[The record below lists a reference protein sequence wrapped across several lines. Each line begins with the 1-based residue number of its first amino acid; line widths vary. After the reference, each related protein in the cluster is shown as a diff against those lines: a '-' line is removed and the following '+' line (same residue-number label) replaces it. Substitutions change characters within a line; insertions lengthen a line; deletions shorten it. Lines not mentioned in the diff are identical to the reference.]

1 MFSLKSHLSFQSN
14 SQAHPDIHLTSL
26 FPFPFPAANGHL
38 ECVQTM
44 LRYLRSSHID
54 CIDSLGRTPLMM
66 AVQNGHSE
74 IVGLLID
81 QGARVELGDRHLR
94 TALHRAVRSCA
105 IYRHAIYSSKDL

>member
-1 MFSLKSHLSFQSN
+1 
-14 SQAHPDIHLTSL
+14 
-26 FPFPFPAANGHL
+26 
-38 ECVQTM
+38 M

-94 TALHRAVRSCA
+94 TALHRAVRSYT
-105 IYRHAIYSSKDL
+105 IYRDAIYSSKDL